1 MVDLMDVL
9 IERTPMKCTM
19 RPVMPG
25 VLQHK
30 EDSNLVSVEFL
41 VFNDLGSQW
50 GHLVRG
56 IIQHCE
62 ERREWYAGREP
73 DVLSHWVK
81 EPRTMSVRSMSSS
94 THWEWDE
101 WDIPYLRQ
109 LNGEMRKQNQL
120 STFPL
125 FFYCWNPLLKTVS
138 VVGRPG
144 MDGQDQVAYILDFVF
159 VEVWDAV
166 YNCPWN

>member
-25 VLQHK
+25 ILQHK
-30 EDSNLVSVEFL
+30 KDSDLVSVEFL
-41 VFNDLGSQW
+41 VFNDFVSQC
-50 GHLVRG
+50 GHLAEG
-56 IIQHCE
+56 TIQHCE

-73 DVLSHWVK
+73 NVLSHWVK
-81 EPRTMSVRSMSSS
+81 EPRTMSVTLVSSS
-94 THWEWDE
+94 THRESDE

-109 LNGEMRKQNQL
+109 FNSEMGKQNQL

-125 FFYCWNPLLKTVS
+125 FFYCWNPLLKAVS

-144 MDGQDQVAYILDFVF
+144 LNAQD
-159 VEVWDAV
+159 
-166 YNCPWN
+166 

>member
-1 MVDLMDVL
+1 MDLMNVL
-9 IERTPMKCTM
+9 IERTPMKCAM

-30 EDSNLVSVEFL
+30 KDSNLVSVEVL
-41 VFNDLGSQW
+41 VFYYLGSQC
-50 GHLVRG
+50 GHLARR

-62 ERREWYAGREP
+62 EGREWYAGREP

-81 EPRTMSVRSMSSS
+81 KPRTMSVRSVGSS
-94 THWEWDE
+94 THQESGEWYG
-101 WDIPYLRQ
+101 PYLRQ
-109 LNGEMRKQNQL
+109 LNGEMRKQYQL
-120 STFPL
+120 GTFPL
-125 FFYCWNPLLKTVS
+125 FFYCWNPLLKTKS
-138 VVGRPG
+138 VVERLGLEAK
-144 MDGQDQVAYILDFVF
+144 DKVAYILNFVF